1 MTSKIL
7 FQYFAGNILSFV
19 LMQNGNVLVGQ
30 KKNVNRSSSSFPLHA
45 SPVSGLR
52 KRSSASRGGNV
63 SEGKQLLGQGLCVP
77 YQDYANRQD
86 SA

>member
-30 KKNVNRSSSSFPLHA
+30 KKNINRSSSSFPLHA
-45 SPVSGLR
+45 SPVFGLR
-52 KRSSASRGGNV
+52 KRSSVCHEGNV